1 MRQHNKYLEKVFEE
15 MSLFRDHLLTG
26 KELTTT
32 QAETFRKVDIARAW
46 LKDGYSDTEVLN
58 LLKNNPSTKLMDR
71 RAREVLAMAYET
83 FAELRVLRNPQGI
96 KFMYAEAFR
105 EAAFLAR
112 DNYDWENYMKLLKE
126 AAKLDGAYDA
136 EAEETPEKKKPTK
149 IEIKRVNNIT
159 NNFNTTPTKE
169 IDYEIIGDNSEHS
182 SE

>member
-1 MRQHNKYLEKVFEE
+1 
-15 MSLFRDHLLTG
+15 
-26 KELTTT
+26 
-32 QAETFRKVDIARAW
+32 
-46 LKDGYSDTEVLN
+46 
-58 LLKNNPSTKLMDR
+58 
-71 RAREVLAMAYET
+71 
-83 FAELRVLRNPQGI
+83 
-96 KFMYAEAFR
+96 
-105 EAAFLAR
+105 
-112 DNYDWENYMKLLKE
+112 MKLLKE